1 MCKLSELTELETEIL
16 NQSKWS
22 GVIFQS
28 SLTLKSSQ
36 LLDKYIKDPSRR
48 SQWLT
53 IELNNMCDSSSTS
66 FNYSSMLLYGLSSLQ
81 PNCSSILDNFKE
93 IKPQIG
99 KKTTLKHWQ
108 AVGIVIGMPYQQR
121 VFDDTYSGSFLFI
134 TYHVA

>member
-53 IELNNMCDSSSTS
+53 KELNNMCDSSSTS
-66 FNYSSMLLYGLSSLQ
+66 FNYSSMLLYGLSSPQ

-99 KKTTLKHWQ
+99 KKATLKHWQ
-108 AVGIVIGMPYQQR
+108 AVGIVIDMPYQQR
-121 VFDDTYSGSFLFI
+121 VFDDTYSGCFLFI
-134 TYHVA
+134 TYHFA